1 MNGNDLINVLREG
14 IKVFYGHDPIVTLA
28 PGALDARI
36 LRNVLGV
43 KTAVFGPGNGELAHS
58 DNEYIEVN
66 DVLNS
71 TKVYMYIIN
80 KLLSKKEKSR
90 ET

>member
-1 MNGNDLINVLREG
+1 M
-14 IKVFYGHDPIVTLA
+14 TLA
-28 PGALDARI
+28 PGASDARI

-43 KTAVFGPGNGELAHS
+43 KTVVFGPGNGELAHS

>member
-1 MNGNDLINVLREG
+1 M
-14 IKVFYGHDPIVTLA
+14 
-28 PGALDARI
+28 
-36 LRNVLGV
+36 